1 MSESLR
7 RAVSQHYHQQH
18 QRLRQHSRNSV
29 GRSSSF
35 KMRRTIIVCDCCGQS
50 HERGGNHLYDY
61 PIEIDDDLMCQICLQ
76 PLVDPVDT
84 PCGHTFCYTCI
95 RNQIRRNRVCPTDRQ
110 PLAEQDI
117 RQASILV
124 RKILDKLTVVCPNT
138 AYCDATMPRSSLE
151 RHLKHMCSGTYV
163 HCPRDALGCQFVG
176 PRNQLTDHLWSCT
189 YGSDIDPLSKS
200 NSYCN
205 VPFAL
210 SSRACCHSIRHNGMC
225 A

>member
-1 MSESLR
+1 MSQSLR
-7 RAVSQHYHQQH
+7 RVVSHHHHYHQ
-18 QRLRQHSRNSV
+18 RQQQQSSRGIV
-29 GRSSSF
+29 RSNSF
-35 KMRRTIIVCDCCGQS
+35 KMQPLRARAIVVCDSCGQS

-84 PCGHTFCYTCI
+84 PCAHTFCYACI

-110 PLAEQDI
+110 LLREDDI

-151 RHLKHMCSGTYV
+151 RHLRHLCPGTYV
-163 HCPRDALGCQFVG
+163 HCPRDVLGCQFVG
-176 PRNQLTDHLWSCT
+176 PRNQLTDHLWGCT
-189 YGSDIDPLSKS
+189 YGNDIDPLSKS
-200 NSYCN
+200 TSVKKIMTVARYQW
-205 VPFAL
+205 
-210 SSRACCHSIRHNGMC
+210 
-225 A
+225 